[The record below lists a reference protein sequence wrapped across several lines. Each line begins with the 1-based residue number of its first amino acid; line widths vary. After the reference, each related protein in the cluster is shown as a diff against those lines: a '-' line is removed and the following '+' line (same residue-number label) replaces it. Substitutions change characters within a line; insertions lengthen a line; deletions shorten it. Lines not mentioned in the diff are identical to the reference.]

1 MQIKYSSICKLPKYS
16 HIFLDNIRETK
27 ENVIG
32 HGSLTCSALSPMWLC
47 LAPSHSCNDVRALSS
62 QQGVCMN
69 R

>member
-32 HGSLTCSALSPMWLC
+32 HGSLTPLPLSPMEAC
-47 LAPSHSCNDVRALSS
+47 GFV
-62 QQGVCMN
+62 
-69 R
+69 